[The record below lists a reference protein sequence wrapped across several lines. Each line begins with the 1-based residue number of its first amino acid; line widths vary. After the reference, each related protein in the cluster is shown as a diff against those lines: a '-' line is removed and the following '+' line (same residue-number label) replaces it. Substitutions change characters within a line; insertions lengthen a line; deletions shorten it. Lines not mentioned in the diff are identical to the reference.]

1 MWVPASDSCVT
12 VTLNIDTAVTA
23 TTRSWNMRVTQ
34 YECGNLM
41 APEEEC
47 LQYHTATTGFKANML
62 REGGRWQNKEPYID
76 KILDTQI
83 SDKKC

>member
-12 VTLNIDTAVTA
+12 VTLNIDTASTT